1 MNRTAMLVLLVAL
14 AAACGGDDAPEADAS
29 TAPDAN
35 VPRGT
40 MSLSWTITQGGG
52 AATCGDVGATNVVIS
67 FIDPDEGAGM
77 NDFSNCSAG
86 EFTTYEINPGTYNV
100 DIDLV
105 DVSANSLLDAPIEQ
119 DGVEVQANDDTALDA
134 VTFEL

>member
-1 MNRTAMLVLLVAL
+1 MKRILLLAL
-14 AAACGGDDAPEADAS
+14 LAVAACGGDDEPSADAS

-40 MSLSWTITQGGG
+40 MSLSWTITQGGD
-52 AATCGDVGATNVVIS
+52 AATCADVGATNVVIS
-67 FIDPDEGAGM
+67 WIDPDQGAGM
-77 NDFSNCSAG
+77 NDISNCAAG
-86 EFTTYEINPGTYNV
+86 EFTTIEINPGTYNV

-105 DVSANSLLDAPIEQ
+105 DVAASSLLDAPIEQ
-119 DGVEVQANDDTALDA
+119 DGVEVQANDDTALDP

>member
-1 MNRTAMLVLLVAL
+1 MKSTVLAVLLVAFS
-14 AAACGGDDAPEADAS
+14 AACGGDDAEEADAS

-40 MSLSWTITQGGG
+40 MSLTWTITQGGED
-52 AATCGDVGATNVVIS
+52 ATCADVGATNVVIS
-67 FIDPDEGAGM
+67 FINPDEGAGM

-86 EFTTYEINPGTYNV
+86 EFTTYAINPGTYNV

-105 DVSANSLLDAPIEQ
+105 DTSANSLLDAPIEQ
-119 DGVEVQANDDTALDA
+119 DGVEVQANDDTALDP

>member
-1 MNRTAMLVLLVAL
+1 MKSTVLAVLLAAL
-14 AAACGGDDAPEADAS
+14 ATACGGDDAAEADAS

-40 MSLSWTITQGGG
+40 MSLSFEITQGGEP
-52 AATCGDVGATNVVIS
+52 ATCEDVNAQFVVLS
-67 FIDPDEGAGM
+67 FIDPDEGAGA
-77 NDFSNCSAG
+77 NATGNCSAG
-86 EFTTYEINPGTYNV
+86 EIVSQEINPGTYNV

-105 DVSANSLLDAPIEQ
+105 GPGAASLLDEPIEQ
-119 DGVEVQANDDTALDA
+119 DGVEVQANDDTALDP